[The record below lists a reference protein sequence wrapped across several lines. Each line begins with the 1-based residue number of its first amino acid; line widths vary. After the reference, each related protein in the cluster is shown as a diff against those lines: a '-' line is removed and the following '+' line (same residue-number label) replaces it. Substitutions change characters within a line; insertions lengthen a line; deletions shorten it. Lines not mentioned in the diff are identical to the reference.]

1 MAFPP
6 FQDGPDPN
14 GQTCTTV
21 DTRNSLMHQAWG
33 SPFSMWLAC
42 LGGST
47 LYASSVGHANYNYD
61 DAEGYFTR
69 FNYHHSVS
77 PKPFD
82 QIGGGGTGT
91 LIQKKYYSS
100 GLTSLRRKNEQ
111 YDATPGGS
119 TIDTSAYVTE
129 IRNGRS
135 GAGEVYTKGY
145 HNEVLGDC
153 VMCKANPGSVHHLTW
168 YARKSN
174 SAPSNTQTVRA
185 AMLIFSLGYDSST
198 SKYVFTHSGASN
210 GGDTGN
216 STVTNPA
223 TGGSYYTKQVT
234 LTTTWTKYEMTV
246 QFPDYATCPNIVA
259 LSCRMDVD
267 DGGGSGTPTKTY
279 WDRPTLH
286 PVNVT
291 LTNAFHF
298 LSGPNP
304 SDASLG
310 SMPGGTYYAV

>member
-6 FQDGPDPN
+6 YQSGPDPK
-14 GQTCTTV
+14 GQTCTTI

-33 SPFSMWLAC
+33 GLFSPHMAL

-47 LYASSVGHANYNYD
+47 LYASSIGHAHYNYD

-69 FNYHHSVS
+69 FNYHHTVS
-77 PKPFD
+77 PKPFNG
-82 QIGGGGTGT
+82 IGGGGTGT

-100 GLTSLRRKNEQ
+100 GLANLRRKNEQ
-111 YDATPGGS
+111 YETTPGGS
-119 TIDTSAYVTE
+119 TINTNGYVTE
-129 IRNGRS
+129 IRNGRN
-135 GAGEVYTKGY
+135 AGYEVYTTGY
-145 HNEVLGDC
+145 HNEPAGDIT
-153 VMCKANPGSVHHLTW
+153 MAKAQPGTVWHLTW

-174 SAPSNTQTVRA
+174 SSPTNGMTVKA

-198 SKYVFTHSGASN
+198 SKYTILHQGYGD
-210 GGDTGN
+210 GGDTGA
-216 STVTNPA
+216 STVTSPA

-246 QFPDYATCPNIVA
+246 QFPNKATCPDIVA

-286 PVNVT
+286 PVNVNLGNVLHLIGGGT
-291 LTNAFHF
+291 Y
-298 LSGPNP
+298 
-304 SDASLG
+304 SDVSLG
-310 SMPGGTYYAV
+310 SMPGGTYNAV